1 MNNHLFDLHVSTLP
15 SFNRDKY
22 LLSYFLT
29 YRLDKLKGRC
39 LKFTLFITYQLK
51 DITLAN
57 KNQLSGNLV
66 ILALI
71 LTSMSESARCSRVP
85 VWSEDGHRLQNQAS
99 IRRQFLQSP
108 VQSAVNLSKLCC
120 LISHMS
126 THPDVLW

>member
-1 MNNHLFDLHVSTLP
+1 MEDKCVIKCLP
-15 SFNRDKY
+15 ALNRDTY
-22 LLSYFLT
+22 LFSYFLT

-57 KNQLSGNLV
+57 KNQLSVNLV

-71 LTSMSESARCSRVP
+71 LTSMSESARRSRVP

-99 IRRQFLQSP
+99 IRRQSFCSPQSNLQ
-108 VQSAVNLSKLCC
+108 
-120 LISHMS
+120 
-126 THPDVLW
+126 